1 MLIQVMLLISDRTG
15 GDGGV
20 MVEKGD
26 NVVDVA
32 DDIPIFY
39 VMIYNQL
46 DKFNES

>member
-1 MLIQVMLLISDRTG
+1 MLIQVMLLKSDRTG
-15 GDGGV
+15 GDEGV

-32 DDIPIFY
+32 DDISID